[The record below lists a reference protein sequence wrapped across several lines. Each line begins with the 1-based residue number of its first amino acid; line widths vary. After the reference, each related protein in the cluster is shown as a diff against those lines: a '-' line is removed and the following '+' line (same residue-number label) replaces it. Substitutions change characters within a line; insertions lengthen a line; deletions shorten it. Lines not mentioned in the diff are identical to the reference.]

1 MGAGTLVLVA
11 LGLLALAAGVIA
23 RWRIRR
29 VTRREDGPEVDDEAV
44 RRIEDEGRLET
55 DEREP
60 LDRDRIRE
68 EEDRFW
74 SETWDEPDG
83 PIW

>member
-1 MGAGTLVLVA
+1 MSYAFLALSVLVVV
-11 LGLLALAAGVIA
+11 AGFVV
-23 RWRIRR
+23 RRRIRDR
-29 VTRREDGPEVDDEAV
+29 TRSGSVDVTDEIV
-44 RRIEDEGRLET
+44 RQIEREGRLST

-74 SETWDEPDG
+74 SETWDEPDNLWG
-83 PIW
+83 

>member
-1 MGAGTLVLVA
+1 MSYMFLGLAVLVLVA
-11 LGLLALAAGVIA
+11 GFV
-23 RWRIRR
+23 
-29 VTRREDGPEVDDEAV
+29 V
-44 RRIEDEGRLET
+44 RRRIHRRTRSGGFEVTDEVVRQIEREGRVRT

-74 SETWDEPDG
+74 SETWDEPESFWG
-83 PIW
+83 

>member
-1 MGAGTLVLVA
+1 MSYMFLGLAVLVLVA
-11 LGLLALAAGVIA
+11 GLVV
-23 RWRIRR
+23 RWRIRER
-29 VTRREDGPEVDDEAV
+29 TRPGDFEVTDEVV
-44 RRIEDEGRLET
+44 RQIEREGRVRT

-74 SETWDEPDG
+74 SETWDEPESFWG
-83 PIW
+83 